1 MMCDI
6 SGLKLWEVIQAMFS
20 SLFCVLEGSHIAA
33 SPSAWILRRGRNDIQ
48 WVSSQSPMTM
58 YHDPCTKPPWVC
70 YLKHHLAYSTDT
82 EIGTGSGFV
91 WYASIQFPSNMPA
104 VFWRD
109 WANFYTAYQKWVRMS
124 ATVQPCQKWL
134 FSDYNLSWWNFR
146 KWCLIVLIFLFLMTS
161 DIVLYVY

>member
-1 MMCDI
+1 MWHFWAEALRSNTGNVLFSILCAGRVPHSSFSI
-6 SGLKLWEVIQAMFS
+6 SMNPEKGSKWHTVRFLVNPQWPCIMTH
-20 SLFCVLEGSHIAA
+20 VL
-33 SPSAWILRRGRNDIQ
+33 R
-48 WVSSQSPMTM
+48 
-58 YHDPCTKPPWVC
+58 KPPWVC

-82 EIGTGSGFV
+82 EIDTGSGFV

-124 ATVQPCQKWL
+124 VTVQPCQKWL

-146 KWCLIVLIFLFLMTS
+146 KWCFIVLIFLFLMTS